1 VSAPC
6 GGRYAMPHPDVV
18 ARAHANGLPLWWT
31 GRHGALMV
39 GLAGPLHG
47 VGFADPEDA
56 LPLRCRAQIR

>member
-1 VSAPC
+1 
-6 GGRYAMPHPDVV
+6 MPHPDVV